1 MSYILGLRKELGP
14 ERCHRPLIM
23 AGAGILFVNERNEI
37 LLQKRADNG
46 FWGWPGGS
54 LELGESF
61 EEAAIREAKEES
73 GLICDEIEF
82 FSLESGK
89 ETHYI
94 YPNGD
99 EIYCA
104 GAVFFCRKYHGELKI
119 QEDEVTEQRFFSFED
134 LPDDLDPINKPFIL
148 RAFEEIKSKA

>member
-1 MSYILGLRKELGP
+1 MGYFLDLRKELGQ

-23 AGAGILFVNERNEI
+23 AGAGILFVNDKNEI

-61 EEAAIREAKEES
+61 EEAAVREAQEES
-73 GLICDEIEF
+73 GLICDELEF
-82 FSLESGK
+82 FCLESGK
-89 ETHYI
+89 DTHYI

-99 EIYCA
+99 EIYVA
-104 GAVFFCRKYHGELKI
+104 GVIFFCRRYHGEMKI
-119 QEDEVTEQRFFSFED
+119 QEDEVITQQFFSEDD
-134 LPDDLDPINKPFIL
+134 LPEDLDPMNEPL
-148 RAFEEIKSKA
+148 LRRAFAALNRQ

>member
-1 MSYILGLRKELGP
+1 MGYFLDLRKELGQ

-23 AGAGILFVNERNEI
+23 AGAGILFVNDKNEI

-61 EEAAIREAKEES
+61 EEAAIREAQEES

-82 FSLESGK
+82 FCLESGK
-89 ETHYI
+89 DTHYI

-99 EIYCA
+99 EIYVA
-104 GAVFFCRKYHGELKI
+104 GAVFFCRKYHGEMKI
-119 QEDEVTEQRFFSFED
+119 QEDEVIEQEFFSED
-134 LPDDLDPINKPFIL
+134 NLPQDLDPMNEPLIR
-148 RAFEEIKSKA
+148 RAFAALNKR

>member
-1 MSYILGLRKELGP
+1 MGYFLDLRKELGQ
-14 ERCHRPLIM
+14 ERYHRPLIM
-23 AGAGILFVNERNEI
+23 AGAGILFVNDKNEI

-61 EEAAIREAKEES
+61 EEAAIREAQEES

-82 FSLESGK
+82 FCLESGK
-89 ETHYI
+89 DTHYI

-99 EIYCA
+99 EIYVA
-104 GAVFFCRKYHGELKI
+104 GAVFFCRKYHGEMKI
-119 QEDEVTEQRFFSFED
+119 QEDEVITQEFFSED
-134 LPDDLDPINKPFIL
+134 NLPQDLDPMNEPLIR
-148 RAFEEIKSKA
+148 RAFAALNKR